1 MFIPVQ
7 VIPSNDH
14 VTSEAARE
22 TEGDKTTAPT
32 GPRRMFEHFQ
42 EIDCKDHLG
51 KWYVPPPPALC
62 FCNNLS
68 MYQAF
73 VIETADDGIAVHFS
87 GWSQIWDEFIPKSQ
101 LAKRV
106 RSRGV
111 FTETGENGPET
122 VNEVCASL
130 PPLCFCN
137 ILCMSVPCTPA
148 SHAGNKTLCD
158 CCGRVVFPMPP
169 LSMALERHPKS
180 SALRT

>member
-22 TEGDKTTAPT
+22 TGGDKTSTPT

-51 KWYVPPPPALC
+51 KW
-62 FCNNLS
+62 
-68 MYQAF
+68 YQAF

-148 SHAGNKTLCD
+148 SHAGNKTPCD

-180 SALRT
+180 SALKT